1 MPSRIALFGVALCVA
16 LAGPG
21 MVRPVQAEQVNFS
34 PVPSHRA
41 AGVTIGDSLSAPG
54 AGSVSRQG
62 LGLDAVTTRT
72 TTATPTNAA
81 PTLQPWMHADVAG
94 AWASGFRGQGVTITV
109 VDDFSSASV
118 NSGNLGTGRQVLR
131 HGEWT
136 RLEASMIAP
145 SSTMATH
152 DFGSGRTVALAPKRL
167 NVINLSYGMMA
178 RSGFS
183 ASQIR
188 WSAQENSIITYA
200 RNGNAVIAK
209 AAGNDAVAVGAANRS
224 GNMDYLNLALVGTR
238 SAIFVGA
245 LDRNG
250 AVGNKANLA
259 SYSNFAGSNTTVQR
273 QFLTVGVRGDLT
285 NLYGT
290 SFAAPVVS
298 GYAAV
303 LGSKFTTAT
312 PVQIT
317 NRLLDTARQDTINNY
332 NAAIHGRGEASL
344 SRAIAPSSIR

>member
-1 MPSRIALFGVALCVA
+1 MRFRIALFGAALCAV

-21 MVRPVQAEQVNFS
+21 MVRPVHSEQIDFS
-34 PVPSHRA
+34 PVPKHRA
-41 AGVTIGDSLSAPG
+41 AGVTIGDGPSAPLALG
-54 AGSVSRQG
+54 RNGSP
-62 LGLDAVTTRT
+62 DAVANRV
-72 TTATPTNAA
+72 TTATTSTTPR
-81 PTLQPWMHADVAG
+81 LQPWMHGDVAG
-94 AWASGFRGQGVTITV
+94 AWSAGFRGQGVTITV
-109 VDDFSSASV
+109 VDDFTSASR
-118 NSGNLGTGRQVLR
+118 NSGNLGTGQQSLR

-145 SSTMATH
+145 SATMAAH
-152 DFGSGRTVALAPKRL
+152 DFASGRSVALTAGRL
-167 NVINLSYGMMA
+167 NVLNLSYGMMA
-178 RSGFS
+178 RAGF
-183 ASQIR
+183 APSQIR

-224 GNMDYLNLALVGTR
+224 GNTDYLNLSLIGTR
-238 SAIFVGA
+238 STIFVGA

-250 AVGNKANLA
+250 AVNNRANLA

-290 SFAAPVVS
+290 SFAAPIVA

>member
-1 MPSRIALFGVALCVA
+1 MRFRIALFGAALCAA
-16 LAGPG
+16 LAGNG
-21 MVRPVQAEQVNFS
+21 MVRPVHSEQINFS
-34 PVPSHRA
+34 PVPQHRA
-41 AGVTIGDSLSAPG
+41 LDVTLGGGQSASPMAMTHRGLSPEAGVTRTTSAPK
-54 AGSVSRQG
+54 S
-62 LGLDAVTTRT
+62 
-72 TTATPTNAA
+72 AA
-81 PTLQPWMHADVAG
+81 PTLQPWMHGDVAG

-109 VDDFSSASV
+109 VDDFTSRNVSG
-118 NSGNLGTGRQVLR
+118 GNLGTGPQVLR

-145 SSTMATH
+145 SSTTVAH
-152 DFGSGRTVALAPKRL
+152 DFASGRAVALTPNRL
-167 NVINLSYGMMA
+167 NVVNLSYGMMA
-178 RSGFS
+178 RAGFT

-188 WSAQENSIITYA
+188 WSAQENSIITHA
-200 RNGNAVIAK
+200 RNGSAVIAK

-224 GNMDYLNLALVGTR
+224 GNTDYLNLALVGTR
-238 SAIFVGA
+238 STIFVGA

-250 AVGNKANLA
+250 AVNNKANLA

-290 SFAAPVVS
+290 SFAAPVVAA
-298 GYAAV
+298 YAAV

-312 PVQIT
+312 PTQIA

-332 NAAIHGRGEASL
+332 NAAVHGRGEASL
-344 SRAIAPSSIR
+344 ARAIAPSSIR